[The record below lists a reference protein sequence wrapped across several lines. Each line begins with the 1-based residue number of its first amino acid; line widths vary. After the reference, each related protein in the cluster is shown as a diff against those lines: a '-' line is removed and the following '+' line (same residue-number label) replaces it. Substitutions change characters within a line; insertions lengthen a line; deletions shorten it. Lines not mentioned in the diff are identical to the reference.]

1 MPGAKKPPA
10 RQKNWAQPALA
21 ALMRAALRGRTVSP
35 DTEQDAK
42 RKAALRRLPRPNG
55 ANCAQADGYSLH
67 A

>member
-1 MPGAKKPPA
+1 
-10 RQKNWAQPALA
+10 
-21 ALMRAALRGRTVSP
+21 MRAALRGRTVSP